1 MTEDIH
7 SYLHNL
13 THHDGRY
20 FTRRHLEEL
29 SDAGLC
35 VSIFWTIFHQA
46 MLFVKMKVTVIEWCH
61 LLFTSHKHHDLV
73 VPLLASRVSLDDVD
87 LFGIVRND
95 ALW

>member
-13 THHDGRY
+13 THHDGWY

-29 SDAGLC
+29 SDAGLR

-46 MLFVKMKVTVIEWCH
+46 MLFVKVKVTVIEWCH
-61 LLFTSHKHHDLV
+61 LLLTSHKHHDLI

-87 LFGIVRND
+87 LFRIVRND
-95 ALW
+95 ASW